1 MVVDSLSLGVPS
13 AYDDLH
19 GVDHLVAL
27 PSQIGKASGNGRADV
42 LIVVDPSVHII
53 IYLCHNK

>member
-42 LIVVDPSVHII
+42 LIVADPSAHII
-53 IYLCHNK
+53 CHNK